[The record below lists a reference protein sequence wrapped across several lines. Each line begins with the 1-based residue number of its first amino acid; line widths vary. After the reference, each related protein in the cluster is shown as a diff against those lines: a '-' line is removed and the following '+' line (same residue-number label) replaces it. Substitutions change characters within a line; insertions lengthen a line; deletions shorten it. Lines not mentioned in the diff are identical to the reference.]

1 MLRRFILRPLALL
14 AVIVAV
20 AAGCASVEKEGSTDG
35 SAAPASTAQAIP
47 YARLASANAGDYR
60 IGPLDVLDVS
70 VFQVPDLSKTVQV
83 SASGDVTLPLIGG
96 VQASGRTVG
105 ELEEDIAGKLGDKYL
120 QSPQVSVFVKES
132 VSQRITV
139 EGAVIKPGIY
149 PTTGPTT
156 LLQAVALAGGLT
168 EVADDKGIVVF
179 RMVGGKRQAAK
190 FNLSTIRA
198 GNSEDPTV
206 LGGDIIVVDQS
217 GVQTALRA
225 IRQAIPVFG
234 LFSPLL

>member
-1 MLRRFILRPLALL
+1 MFRRFLLGLAALL
-14 AVIVAV
+14 VVLA
-20 AAGCASVEKEGSTDG
+20 AAGCVSPEKPGGTAVPTVPGSGTG
-35 SAAPASTAQAIP
+35 TLP
-47 YARLASANAGDYR
+47 YATLASANAGDYR

-83 SASGDVTLPLIGG
+83 SAGGQITLPLIGA

-105 ELEEDIAGKLGDKYL
+105 ELEKDIAGKLGAKYL
-120 QSPQVSVFVKES
+120 QSPQVSVFVKEY

-139 EGAVIKPGIY
+139 EGAVAKPGIY
-149 PTTGPTT
+149 PTTGQTT

-168 EVADDKGIVVF
+168 EVADAGGIVVF
-179 RMVGGKRQAAK
+179 RTVGGKRQAAK
-190 FNLSTIRA
+190 FNISTIRA
-198 GNSEDPTV
+198 GTSEDPVV

-217 GVQTALRA
+217 GMQTALRN
-225 IRQAIPVFG
+225 IRSAIPVFG